1 MKDDKNFMNG
11 TFEVSYIYTKVYET
25 TNFHATILFLDFII
39 QNNGLLNTIFY
50 YSNGEPHTALLFI
63 TFSIQFV
70 HTNVQFV
77 EDPDFVEVHFIEI
90 QYMIFFM

>member
-1 MKDDKNFMNG
+1 MNG
-11 TFEVSYIYTKVYET
+11 NFWSKLFIYTKVYET

-50 YSNGEPHTALLFI
+50 YSKGEPHTALLFI

-90 QYMIFFM
+90 QYMISFM

>member
-50 YSNGEPHTALLFI
+50 YSNGEHCT
-63 TFSIQFV
+63 SIY
-70 HTNVQFV
+70 N
-77 EDPDFVEVHFIEI
+77 
-90 QYMIFFM
+90 FFNSVCTYQCTIC

>member
-1 MKDDKNFMNG
+1 ME

-50 YSNGEPHTALLFI
+50 YSNGEPHTTALLFI

-77 EDPDFVEVHFIEI
+77 EDSDFVEVHFIEI
-90 QYMIFFM
+90 QCMISFM